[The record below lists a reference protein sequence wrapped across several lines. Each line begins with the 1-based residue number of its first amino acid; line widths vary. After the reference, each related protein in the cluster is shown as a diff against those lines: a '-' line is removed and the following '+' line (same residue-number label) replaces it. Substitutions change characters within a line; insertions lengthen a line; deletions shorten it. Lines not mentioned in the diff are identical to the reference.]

1 MADSTA
7 ILAGVRVLEFSQL
20 IAAPLCGLTLLDHG
34 ADVIKV
40 EPPGGEYTRTLEPI
54 LESGESAYFHM
65 LNRGKRGVAC
75 DLRSPEGA
83 AFVRALI
90 DSADVVVESVAGA
103 AGGLPGYEEAAL
115 SNPKLIWCTITGNG
129 RGHPGR
135 AIDPTLQASIG
146 MMALTGEPDRP
157 PMRLPVPLVDF
168 MTGMYAVQSVLA
180 TFVRVLQGGSGA
192 LLDCAMVDA
201 AATLASS
208 AGVYALNADEPL
220 RRLGTQNR
228 WYVPAGNF
236 QAADGDWVQLIA
248 VGEHHWRALCRALD
262 RPEWL
267 DDPRSSG
274 NAARVA
280 NRELVHERI
289 ASIVQT
295 APAAHWE
302 DVIVEAGGF
311 CQRIR
316 EIEDGWADPLLLDR
330 RLRGSIEGADGAFPV
345 PVASLA
351 RTRGGEPLAPGPALG
366 EHTAA
371 LAAELGVALSAA

>member
-1 MADSTA
+1 MADSSA

-40 EPPGGEYTRTLEPI
+40 EPPGGEYTRTLEPF
-54 LESGESAYFHM
+54 LDNGESAYFHM

-75 DLRSPEGA
+75 DLRSDRGA

-90 DSADVVVESVAGA
+90 DSADIVVESVGGA
-103 AGGLPGYEEAAL
+103 AGGLPGYEDAAA
-115 SNPKLIWCTITGNG
+115 SNPKVIWCSITGMG
-129 RGHPGR
+129 RGSPGR

-180 TFVRVLQGGSGA
+180 AHVRVLHGGSGA

-201 AATLASS
+201 AATLTSS
-208 AGVYALNADEPL
+208 AGVYALNAREPL
-220 RRLGTQNR
+220 RRLGTENR

-236 QAADGDWVQLIA
+236 QAADGEWVQLIA
-248 VGEHHWRALCRALD
+248 VGDHHWRALCRALGH
-262 RPEWL
+262 PEWL
-267 DDPRSSG
+267 DDPRCSG

-280 NRELVHERI
+280 NRELIHEWV
-289 ASIVQT
+289 ASAVRT
-295 APAAHWE
+295 APASRWE
-302 DVIVEAGGF
+302 AAIVEAGGF

-316 EIEDGWADPLLLDR
+316 EIEDGWADPLLVDR
-330 RLRGSIEGADGAFPV
+330 GLRGSIEGADGAFPV
-345 PVASLA
+345 PIASLA
-351 RTRGGEPLAPGPALG
+351 RTWDGEPLPPGPALG

-371 LAAELGVALSAA
+371 LATELGVVISAA